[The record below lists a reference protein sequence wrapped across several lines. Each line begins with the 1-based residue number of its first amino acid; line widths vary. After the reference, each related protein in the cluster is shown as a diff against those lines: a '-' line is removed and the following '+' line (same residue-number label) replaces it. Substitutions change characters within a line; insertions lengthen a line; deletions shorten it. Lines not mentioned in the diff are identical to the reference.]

1 MVMWFLAI
9 QVVQRPLLEAPA
21 WAGTHWEVTRFQAST
36 AMWPP
41 LQEAQAWADTL
52 GPTKGTWPLVSMA
65 MQSLALGAPAWDG
78 TWVDL
83 DLWLLEAPA
92 WTGMQLMVAILPPR
106 TDDQLCP
113 GKAVPLATRLLPHL
127 HSPSLLPIILA

>member
-1 MVMWFLAI
+1 MWL
-9 QVVQRPLLEAPA
+9 
-21 WAGTHWEVTRFQAST
+21 
-36 AMWPP
+36 P

-52 GPTKGTWPLVSMA
+52 GPTKGIWLPVSMA

-83 DLWLLEAPA
+83 DLWFLEAPA
-92 WTGMQLMVAILPPR
+92 WTGMPHMVAILPPR
-106 TDDQLCP
+106 TDDQRCP

-127 HSPSLLPIILA
+127 HSPSPLPTTLA